1 MYNDKKS
8 IGFIGLGTM
17 GKPMAHNLINAGY
30 TLYLYNRSPKNIE
43 ILASEGG
50 ITCASPREVAIH
62 SDIVILCLP
71 DSRAVESVILGKDG
85 ILKGFSSGNI
95 LIDMSTSQPNST
107 IILHELLLKNHIQ
120 MLDAPISGGLKGAV
134 EGTLSIMVG
143 GNPSVFEICS
153 PVFDVLGKNIYHV
166 GEIGAGH
173 TLKAV
178 NNLLYGTL
186 LVASCEAVSMGVK
199 AGIDPKILIE
209 VISNSSGNNLAI
221 NTKFKKKILNRD
233 FLPGFTIDLLH
244 KDMSIAL
251 ELAQKLGVEMN
262 TSSSAFDSISDGKKA
277 GIAKEDN
284 SAIIKLYEKQLN
296 IHIE

>member
-1 MYNDKKS
+1 MHTSKLTL
-8 IGFIGLGTM
+8 GFIGLGTM

-30 TLYLYNRSPKNIE
+30 TLYLYNRSPQNIE
-43 ILASEGG
+43 ILISEGG
-50 ITCASPREVAIH
+50 ISCATPKEVATK
-62 SDIVILCLP
+62 SNIVILCLP
-71 DSRAVESVILGKDG
+71 DSNAVEAVTLGENGLLEGLSPGD
-85 ILKGFSSGNI
+85 I
-95 LIDMSTSQPNST
+95 LIDMSTSQPKST
-107 IILHELLLKNHIQ
+107 IMLHETLLTKEIH
-120 MLDAPISGGLKGAV
+120 MLDAPISGGLKGAID
-134 EGTLSIMVG
+134 GTLSIMAG
-143 GNPSVFEICS
+143 GEPKIFESCRPI
-153 PVFDVLGKNIYHV
+153 FDVLGKKIYHV

-221 NTKFKKKILNRD
+221 NTKFKNKVLNRD
-233 FLPGFTIDLLH
+233 FNPGFTIDLLL

-251 ELAQKLGVEMN
+251 ELAQSLGLEMN
-262 TSSSAFDSISDGKKA
+262 TSLNAFDSVNEGKEA
-277 GIAKEDN
+277 GLAKEDN
-284 SAIIKLYEKQLN
+284 SALIKLYEEKLN

>member
-1 MYNDKKS
+1 MT

-43 ILASEGG
+43 LLVSEGG
-50 ITCASPREVAIH
+50 ISCASPHEVAMQ
-62 SDIVILCLP
+62 SQIVILCLP
-71 DSRAVESVILGKDG
+71 DSNAVESVILNENG
-85 ILKGFSSGNI
+85 LLNGFSPGDI
-95 LIDMSTSQPNST
+95 LIDMSTSQPDST
-107 IILHELLLKNHIQ
+107 IKLHDTLLEKEIH
-120 MLDAPISGGLKGAV
+120 MLDAPISGGLKGAID
-134 EGTLSIMVG
+134 GTLSIMAG
-143 GNPSVFEICS
+143 GDPKIFDICR
-153 PVFDVLGKNIYHV
+153 PVFDILGKKIYHV
-166 GEIGAGH
+166 GKIGAGH

-199 AGIDPKILIE
+199 AGIDPKTLIE

-221 NTKFKKKILNRD
+221 NTKFKKKVLNRD
-233 FLPGFTIDLLH
+233 FVPGFTIDLLH

-251 ELAQKLGVEMN
+251 ELAENLGIEMK
-262 TSSSAFDSISDGKKA
+262 TSSSAFDSINNGKEA

-284 SAIIKLYEKQLN
+284 SAIIKLYEKQLD